1 MKKKISLLV
10 AGTALAF
17 MACSSLEVNNP
28 IEENFPSDWNVE
40 VYANLNPDLK
50 ALQYTDQIAIMNK
63 QSGAADDMD
72 AFVANEAMLSEI
84 AVKYAGFTATNWDPA
99 AKDKMDFIKKF
110 NINGVTN
117 ENEVI
122 PTIKLDMEALSEQ
135 YLAYGM
141 RDGRP
146 YRECRE
152 GEATVI
158 KQQCQAAD
166 TNVVTAGTGAS
177 KVTVFYYHYEH
188 LYCAQGGEVYCI
200 DCEAED
206 ATCKD
211 PAAALPPESSSSVT
225 AAPTS
230 SSSDA
235 DSAPESSAGGD
246 PAPESSA
253 DGDPAPESSSAV
265 ESTPESSADAEPAV
279 GA

>member
-72 AFVANEAMLSEI
+72 AFVANEAMVNEI
-84 AVKYAGFTATNWDPA
+84 AVKYAGFTATNWDPT
-99 AKDKMDFIKKF
+99 AKDKMEFVKKF

-177 KVTVFYYHYEH
+177 KVTVYYYHYDH

-200 DCEAED
+200 GCEAED

-211 PAAALPPESSSSVT
+211 PAAALPAESSSSVT
-225 AAPTS
+225 ATPAS

-235 DSAPESSAGGD
+235 GSTPESS
-246 PAPESSA
+246 SS
-253 DGDPAPESSSAV
+253 GDPAPESSSA
-265 ESTPESSADAEPAV
+265 ESAPESSADAEPVV